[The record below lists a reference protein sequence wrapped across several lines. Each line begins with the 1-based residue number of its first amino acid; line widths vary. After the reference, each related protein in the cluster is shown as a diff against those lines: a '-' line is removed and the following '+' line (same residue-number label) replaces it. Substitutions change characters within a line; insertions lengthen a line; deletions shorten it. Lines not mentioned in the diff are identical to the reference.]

1 MQRKVAQPSKASYQ
15 EGSMEQGRR

>member
-1 MQRKVAQPSKASYQ
+1 MQRKVAQPSTTSHK

>member
-1 MQRKVAQPSKASYQ
+1 MQRKVAQLSKASYQ

>member
-1 MQRKVAQPSKASYQ
+1 MQKKVAQPSTASYQ

>member
-15 EGSMEQGRR
+15 ERSMEQGRR

>member
-1 MQRKVAQPSKASYQ
+1 MQRKVAQPSTASYQ

>member
-1 MQRKVAQPSKASYQ
+1 MQRKVAQPFKASYQ